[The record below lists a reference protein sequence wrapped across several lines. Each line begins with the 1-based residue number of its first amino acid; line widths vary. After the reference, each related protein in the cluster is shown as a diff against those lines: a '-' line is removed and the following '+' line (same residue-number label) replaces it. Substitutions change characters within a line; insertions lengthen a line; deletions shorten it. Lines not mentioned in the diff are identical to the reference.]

1 MIDLVKDT
9 IDNEDVNDLIEWL
22 KTNPRLTKGE
32 LTKEFE
38 QKWSDWMGVKY
49 SIYVNSGSSANLLM
63 AYKMKLMGI
72 REVIVPAVSWATT
85 IAPFIQF
92 GITPILCDCDKD
104 NLGIDVEHLQS
115 IVDDPETKPEAVVMT
130 HILGFPSH
138 INEIKSICD
147 NNNMLLVED
156 SCETFGSTYDK
167 KKTGTFGLMST
178 FSLYFGHHLST
189 IEGGMICTESKE
201 VYNDL
206 LMLRSHGWD
215 RDLSKEDAEELRV
228 KHNID
233 GFKSLY
239 TFYLPGFNVRATDLQ
254 ARIGLRQLD
263 KADDVCKVRHENFM
277 TYDKLIN
284 NSYWKVCPYDED
296 VISNFAYPI
305 IHPKRDMI
313 VKELEKNDVQCRPLV
328 AGSMQYQPFLQV
340 QNYYVKK
347 INPFADEVEKFGMY
361 VPNHQ
366 NLTTLEVEKVC
377 EIINSVIGE

>member
-38 QKWSDWMGVKY
+38 QKWSDWMGTKY
-49 SIYVNSGSSANLLM
+49 SVYVNSGSSANLLM

-189 IEGGMICTESKE
+189 IEGGMICTDNKE

-228 KHNID
+228 KHNIG

-313 VKELEKNDVQCRPLV
+313 VKELQKNNIQCRPLV

-340 QNYYVKK
+340 QNYCVKK
-347 INPFADEVEKFGMY
+347 INPFANEVEKFGMY